1 MSYDTVLSFKINR
14 KNMTITGRY
23 RSSNCFD
30 MFDRRVVEDYT
41 KTYKTPEEFEK
52 GVFDFADGALSG
64 SLRFSSS
71 STMSKRLTWLSQN
84 NKLRYRYP
92 EKAKSNNPEDAW
104 YKEWFE
110 VERNEETFKVLTG
123 EKKVKPKVWVI
134 SDGNGIGVKKTLRYT
149 KLTYSRWTKYYELRY
164 AEEMMEHL
172 KELGWVDQYGLKIRE
187 IQLRKTLLKINS
199 LLRGKHH
206 EYTNTIK

>member
-14 KNMTITGRY
+14 KAMTITGRY

-41 KTYKTPEEFEK
+41 NTYKTPEEFKK
-52 GVFDFADGALSG
+52 GVFDFADGALNG

-92 EKAKSNNPEDAW
+92 
-104 YKEWFE
+104 
-110 VERNEETFKVLTG
+110 
-123 EKKVKPKVWVI
+123 
-134 SDGNGIGVKKTLRYT
+134 
-149 KLTYSRWTKYYELRY
+149 
-164 AEEMMEHL
+164 
-172 KELGWVDQYGLKIRE
+172 
-187 IQLRKTLLKINS
+187 
-199 LLRGKHH
+199 
-206 EYTNTIK
+206 

>member
-14 KNMTITGRY
+14 KDMTITGRY

-41 KTYKTPEEFEK
+41 NTYKTPEEFKK
-52 GVFDFADGALSG
+52 GVFDFADDALNG

-104 YKEWFE
+104 YKEWFA
-110 VERNEETFKVLTG
+110 VERNEETFKVLVG
-123 EKKVKPKVWVI
+123 EKRVKPKKWVI
-134 SDGNGIGVKKTLRYT
+134 SNGDKIGIKVTPRYT
-149 KLTYSRWTKYYELRY
+149 KLSYDRWKKFYSLD
-164 AEEMMEHL
+164 AANEMMKRL
-172 KELGWVDQYGLKIRE
+172 TDLGWVESYGLKIIE
-187 IQLRKTLLKINS
+187 A
-199 LLRGKHH
+199 
-206 EYTNTIK
+206 